1 MFCINCGTQIADDA
15 AFCINCGSKV
25 NSAPQPVVE
34 APVVEAPV
42 AEPVV
47 EASAEPVVE
56 PVVYQQPTY
65 QAQPEFQA
73 QPIMQEQPTFQAQP
87 AFQPQ
92 PTFQQ
97 ELNTQV
103 KAVEKKKASKALMPA
118 IILGILSMIISVA
131 ISIHFFA
138 DKEVGK
144 AIGYIIFTIAALVV
158 AIYAANKSAI
168 ISILKGILFTG
179 VAVFF
184 TMYFIIEGT
193 ITTKDILS
201 DYFSSSAT
209 VTGTDVYFAFVM
221 IALIVFFAI
230 YMIMNIIRSFIN
242 SKSTSML
249 MVVSGYFS
257 ALLVTVCFVLHFAAK
272 RPEVFAF
279 KFIPIDL
286 GFVTLILADILATIS
301 RSKKFEA

>member
-34 APVVEAPV
+34 APVAEAPV
-42 AEPVV
+42 V
-47 EASAEPVVE
+47 EVSTMPMVE
-56 PVVYQQPTY
+56 PTYEQPVY
-65 QAQPEFQA
+65 
-73 QPIMQEQPTFQAQP
+73 QEQPAFQAQP

-131 ISIHFFA
+131 ICINGFA
-138 DKEVGK
+138 EKEIGM
-144 AIGYIIFTIAALVV
+144 AIENIAFAVTALVV
-158 AIYAANKSAI
+158 VIYAANKSAVV
-168 ISILKGILFTG
+168 SVLKGILFIAA
-179 VAVFF
+179 AVFHVI
-184 TMYFIIEGT
+184 YFCIPGAVLAKDKLTSFFSGT
-193 ITTKDILS
+193 T
-201 DYFSSSAT
+201 SA
-209 VTGTDVYFAFVM
+209 TGTDCYYGFVM

-230 YMIMNIIRSFIN
+230 YVLMNVIRSFMN
-242 SKSTSML
+242 AKTTSMF
-249 MVVSGYFS
+249 MVVCGYFT
-257 ALLVTVCFVLHFAAK
+257 ALLVIVCFVVDFASK
-272 RPEVFAF
+272 VNGLFAF

-286 GFVTLILADILATIS
+286 GFVTLVLADIFAIIS